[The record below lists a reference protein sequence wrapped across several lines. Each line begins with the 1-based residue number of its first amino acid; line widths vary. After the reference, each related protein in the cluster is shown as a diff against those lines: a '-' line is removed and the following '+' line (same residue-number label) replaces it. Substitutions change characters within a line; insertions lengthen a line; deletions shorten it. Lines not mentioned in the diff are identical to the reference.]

1 MISRFLKT
9 PKRRVVSRND
19 LIKREAQLGGTI
31 FGPVP
36 KGHERQFFC
45 LDSHTW
51 IWHESWMNGRQNM
64 SITTR
69 YEVRGDQVFKV
80 QQNQPMRQL
89 VGAELSNLAKATQLY
104 DELISSRLYPGLMNA

>member
-1 MISRFLKT
+1 MVSKLLNRR
-9 PKRRVVSRND
+9 KRPMPTRND
-19 LIKREAQLGGTI
+19 LIKREALLGGTI

-36 KGHERQFFC
+36 KGHNRQFFC

-89 VGAELSNLAKATQLY
+89 VGVELSNLAKATQLY